1 MARFLLPDTSSGR
14 RRPEGNRPTGPA
26 FGVHRHIKDAAMKY
40 VSVAFGAA
48 LLSLAAVPAMAAP
61 TSEDW
66 TFATKAAA
74 GGQAE
79 VAFGQLAKENAS
91 SPAVKQ
97 FGERM
102 ITDHTQANQELMQI
116 AQSQKLDLPKGL
128 DAKHQAKEQKLS
140 TTKGQ
145 AFDKAYMQD
154 MVQDH
159 KEDVADFRKEAENGK
174 DPQLKAFA
182 AKYLPVLE
190 QHLQMAQSIESK

>member
-1 MARFLLPDTSSGR
+1 MRYASTAL
-14 RRPEGNRPTGPA
+14 
-26 FGVHRHIKDAAMKY
+26 
-40 VSVAFGAA
+40 GAL
-48 LLSLAAVPAMAAP
+48 LLSLVAVPAMAALS
-61 TSEDW
+61 SEDK
-66 TFATKAAA
+66 TFATKASA

-102 ITDHTQANQELMQI
+102 VTDHTQANEELMQI
-116 AQSQKLDLPKGL
+116 AKSQDLNLPKGL
-128 DAKHQAKEQKLS
+128 DAKHQAKEKQFS
-140 TTKGQ
+140 TTKGV

-159 KEDVADFRKEAENGK
+159 EQDVADFRKEAEHGK

>member
-1 MARFLLPDTSSGR
+1 
-14 RRPEGNRPTGPA
+14 
-26 FGVHRHIKDAAMKY
+26 MKT
-40 VSVAFGAA
+40 VSATFAAA
-48 LLSLAAVPAMAAP
+48 LLSLAAIPAMAAP

-79 VAFGQLAKENAS
+79 VAFGQLAKENAA

-102 ITDHTQANQELMQI
+102 ITDHTQANEELMQI
-116 AQSQKLDLPKGL
+116 AKSQDLNLPKGL
-128 DAKHQAKEQKLS
+128 DAKHQAKEQQLS
-140 TTKGQ
+140 TTKGT

-159 KEDVADFRKEAENGK
+159 KEDVADFRKEAEHGQ
-174 DPQLKAFA
+174 DRQLKAFA

-190 QHLQMAQSIESK
+190 QHLQMAESIASK

>member
-1 MARFLLPDTSSGR
+1 
-14 RRPEGNRPTGPA
+14 
-26 FGVHRHIKDAAMKY
+26 MKY
-40 VSVAFGAA
+40 VSVTCAAA
-48 LLSLAAVPAMAAP
+48 LLSFAAVPAMAALS
-61 TSEDW
+61 SEDK
-66 TFATKAAA
+66 TFAHKAAA

-116 AQSQKLDLPKGL
+116 AQSQDLDLPKGL
-128 DAKHQAKEQKLS
+128 DAKHQAKEQKMS

-159 KEDVADFRKEAENGK
+159 KEDVADFRKEAEHGK

>member
-1 MARFLLPDTSSGR
+1 
-14 RRPEGNRPTGPA
+14 
-26 FGVHRHIKDAAMKY
+26 VKY
-40 VSVAFGAA
+40 VSTTVGAL
-48 LLSLAAVPAMAAP
+48 LLSLAAVPAMAAMS
-61 TSEDW
+61 SEDK
-66 TFATKAAA
+66 TFAHKAAA

-91 SPAVKQ
+91 AAAVKQ
-97 FGERM
+97 FGQRM
-102 ITDHTQANQELMQI
+102 VTDHTQANQELMQI
-116 AQSQKLDLPKGL
+116 AGSQNLDLPKGL

-140 TTKGQ
+140 TTKGT

-159 KEDVADFRKEAENGK
+159 KEDVADFRKEAEQGQ

-190 QHLQMAQSIESK
+190 KHLQMAQSITPE